1 MIRKNIIVTG
11 LGIGSSKVAAV
22 ALELF
27 DGGLPRIIAYESQ
40 PSKGMFRGAI
50 TDLGEACNS
59 ISKVLL
65 RLGEKTGVRPDNIYA
80 NITGESIRG
89 EKSRGMI
96 PLSSRGR
103 EITKSDIERCIN
115 AASTIRLAFDRE
127 IIHRIVLDFSID
139 DQPPIKNAL
148 GLYGSRLL
156 CEMYMITANLN
167 HIQNIY
173 KCVNNA
179 GFDIKEVVYSGI
191 ADEMS
196 YLEDAWKEE
205 GVALVDMGSSLV
217 ENSIFYAGALSSLD
231 VIPLGSSDIKGDLRE
246 SAEFGEITSRL
257 KSKFEDYIK
266 KGANVKLVVLAG
278 GLAFTEAVAEI
289 LEERISCPVRMGA
302 VKNVQGN
309 ISSIDSLKCA
319 TAIGLARY
327 AALQHR
333 PRAIHPKGFIN
344 NVSQRI
350 AEIFNNYF

>member
-1 MIRKNIIVTG
+1 MIKKNNIITG
-11 LGIGSSKVAAV
+11 LGIGSSKVSAI
-22 ALELF
+22 ALELH
-27 DGGLPRIIAYESQ
+27 DGRSPEIIAYDSQ
-40 PSKGMFRGAI
+40 PSRGIFRGAI
-50 TDLGEACNS
+50 IDLGEASNS
-59 ISKVLL
+59 VSKVLSA
-65 RLGEKTGVRPDNIYA
+65 LGEKSGMRPDNIYA
-80 NITGESIRG
+80 NVTGESIRG

-103 EITKSDIERCIN
+103 EITKSDVGRCIN

-148 GLYGSRLL
+148 GLYASRLL

-179 GFDIKEVVYSGI
+179 GFDVSEVVYSGV

-217 ENSIFYAGALSSLD
+217 ENSIFYGGSLSSLD
-231 VIPLGSSDIKGDLRE
+231 VIQIGSSDIKGDLRE
-246 SAEFGEITSRL
+246 SAEFGEIVSRL
-257 KSKFEDYIK
+257 KSKFDDFVK
-266 KGANVKLVVLAG
+266 NGGNVKLVVLAG
-278 GLAFTEAVAEI
+278 GLAFTEGVAEI
-289 LEERISCPVRMGA
+289 LEERLSRPVKMGV

-327 AALQHR
+327 AAALKR
-333 PRAIHPKGFIN
+333 PHPISPKGFIN
-344 NVSQRI
+344 NVSDKI